1 MMLPTVEQLEE
12 LSGLVIEEGK
22 KTRGKWYKYN
32 SMMSFLNA
40 SKGPAVNKAITTAVT
55 KGAAALGVTTGTAFI
70 PFGMVLAPW
79 IGAASI
85 YIKSN
90 AIFGLHDIKQNI
102 NTGSPGSYTCACEK
116 CSINIQYIIDKK
128 DRKNTVTAVSI
139 FTAGVPKLGT
149 SLNSIRKHFQSGRP
163 KEMKSRALVESARR
177 GCTAAMATIFL
188 LSGKWSLMKRPEL
201 ETMNTA
207 VAIITSE
214 DGWEELKSRW

>member
-1 MMLPTVEQLEE
+1 MTLPTVEQLEQ

-22 KTRGKWYKYN
+22 KIRGKWYNYN
-32 SMMSFLNA
+32 SMVSFLNA
-40 SKGPAVNKAITTAVT
+40 NKGQVAGKTLTTAVT
-55 KGAAALGVTTGTAFI
+55 KGAATFGVTTGATFI

-85 YIKSN
+85 YFKSN

-102 NTGSPGSYTCACEK
+102 NTDSPGSYTCACEK

-128 DRKNTVTAVSI
+128 DRKNAVAAVSI

-163 KEMKSRALVESARR
+163 KEMKSRALVESARS

-188 LSGKWSLMKRPEL
+188 LSDKRPLPFMARPES
-201 ETMNTA
+201 ETMITA
-207 VAIITSE
+207 GYHHE
-214 DGWEELKSRW
+214 